1 MGDDVSVGSV
11 ERLPELRAGRREW
24 TALGVLLLPVLLIS
38 VDATVLSFAVPH
50 LSEGL
55 APTGNQLLWIV
66 DIYSFMLAGL
76 LVTMG
81 TLGDRIG
88 RRRLLLI
95 GAVGFGFASAVA
107 AYSTSPEMLIF
118 ARALL
123 GFAGAT
129 LMPSTLSL
137 LRNIFLDQRQRTLAI
152 AIWATLF
159 SVGSALGPVIC
170 GWLLEHFWWGSVFLV
185 NVPIVLLGLVLMAV
199 LVPESRNE
207 NPGRLDPIGVLL
219 SIVGL
224 VLLVYG
230 IIGAGERSSL
240 ADPDVYGSILAGT
253 AVLAVFTV
261 HEART
266 DHPAFNVR
274 LFRNPRLSVAIVAIM
289 MMFFA
294 MAGVLFFMTFYWQSV
309 REFTPLHAGLLVLP
323 IAAAQLIIAP
333 LSPYMVAR
341 FGPKVVA
348 AAGVF
353 LASMALGSY
362 ALLDTDTPVWMV
374 ELAFFVQG
382 TGMAMVM
389 VPATELVMASVPRH
403 QAGAASA
410 VQNTVRQ
417 VATALGVAVLGAVIS
432 TVYRSGIDPYLAG
445 LPEGMRVSGGE
456 SIEGTMTIVEE
467 LGAEGDFLVAP
478 AKEAFLSGMHLA
490 ALCSL
495 AIGLLCMVIVLIW
508 LPWHSARSDEQG
520 APSAGDGHSGGEDG
534 TRPQERRR
542 GHPIATGPSE

>member
-1 MGDDVSVGSV
+1 MDR
-11 ERLPELRAGRREW
+11 ETIHRRRW
-24 TALGVLLLPVLLIS
+24 GILGVLVISLLI
-38 VDATVLSFAVPH
+38 VVLDNTILNVALRVISDPN
-50 LSEGL
+50 EGL
-55 APTGNQLLWIV
+55 GASQSQLAWSVNSYTLV
-66 DIYSFMLAGL
+66 FAGL
-76 LVTMG
+76 LFTWGVI
-81 TLGDRIG
+81 GDRVGRKRVLMLGLAVFGLASLASAYAQSPEQLIWARALMGFGGAAVMPQTLSIITNVFSAEERGRAIG
-88 RRRLLLI
+88 I
-95 GAVGFGFASAVA
+95 WAGAVG
-107 AYSTSPEMLIF
+107 L
-118 ARALL
+118 
-123 GFAGAT
+123 
-129 LMPSTLSL
+129 
-137 LRNIFLDQRQRTLAI
+137 
-152 AIWATLF
+152 
-159 SVGSALGPVIC
+159 ALGIGPPL
-170 GWLLEHFWWGSVFLV
+170 GGLLLEHFWWGSVFLV
-185 NVPIVLLGLVLMAV
+185 NVPIVLIGLVLMAV

-207 NPGRLDPIGVLL
+207 HPGRLDPTGVLL
-219 SIVGL
+219 SIAGL

-240 ADPDVYGSILAGT
+240 AAPDVYGSILAGL
-253 AVLAVFTV
+253 AVLAVFVV

-266 DHPAFNVR
+266 EHPALNVR

-362 ALLDTDTPVWMV
+362 GLLDTGTPVWMIEV
-374 ELAFFVQG
+374 AFFVQG

-389 VPATELVMASVPRH
+389 VPATELIMASVPRH

-432 TVYRSGIDPYLAG
+432 TVYRFDIDPYLAG
-445 LPEGMRVSGGE
+445 LPENLRRSGGE
-456 SIEGTMTIVEE
+456 SIEGTMAVAGE
-467 LGAEGDFLVAP
+467 LGAEGAFLAAP

-495 AIGLLCMVIVLIW
+495 VIGLMCMVIVLIW
-508 LPWHSARSDEQG
+508 LPWHSDRPDEQDE
-520 APSAGDGHSGGEDG
+520 PPAGGGHSGGEGD
-534 TRPQERRR
+534 TRPQDRQH